1 MAEAIEAKGG
11 GSGAWSSFVQNILH
25 PKIDPKVLL
34 TMAIRQAVDQVS
46 GGHDDTTYR
55 RPSRR
60 QSIGGVIRPS
70 RVALVPRIC
79 VIVDSSGSMSQKDL
93 GYALGLIGKVLSGFR
108 LRDGVQVMIGDAR
121 VQSCEKVFDPK
132 RLAIK
137 GGGGTEMDR
146 LIVEAAKLT
155 PQPQLIVVATDG
167 VTGWPSQNVGV
178 PTVACLTRQPSSYY
192 PVPSWIKTIVLA

>member
-11 GSGAWSSFVQNILH
+11 GSGGWSSFIQNILH
-25 PKIDPKVLL
+25 PRIDPKTLL

-70 RVALVPRIC
+70 RVALIPRIC

-108 LRDGVQVMIGDAR
+108 LRDGVQVMIGDTS

-132 RLAIK
+132 RLSIK

-167 VTGWPSQNVGV
+167 YTAWPRQAVGV
-178 PTVACLTRQPSSYY
+178 PVVACLTRESTKRD
-192 PVPSWIKTIVLA
+192 VPAWIKTIVLA